1 MNVVALDPYAS
12 PSVAAAANVTLVPSM
27 AALLPLA
34 DFLTIHT
41 PLIASTKGM
50 ISTAELAQ
58 RRPGLVR
65 NVMTENP
72 DLTRSNGIEP
82 CDQ

>member
-50 ISTAELAQ
+50 ISTAEL
-58 RRPGLVR
+58 LK
-65 NVMTENP
+65 
-72 DLTRSNGIEP
+72 
-82 CDQ
+82 